1 LKKKIKIYD
10 KKQEGK
16 KLKEFDIKKVIKFVA
31 EAWDNVTPITINNCW
46 KKTGILTSSDNVA
59 VEVEDVTN
67 LESDI
72 ENLINKI
79 SFSSP
84 LTAKEY
90 ISIDD
95 KLTSSEM
102 VTEEKVMEHYTNIP
116 NITTKD
122 AVNAFET
129 VYNFLEQGNLEI
141 DYNKLKVFK
150 SLKRKV
156 TLYNVKNQK
165 QTCITGY
172 FK

>member
-1 LKKKIKIYD
+1 MKKKIKIYD

-16 KLKEFDIKKVIKFVA
+16 KPKEFDIKKAIKFVA
-31 EAWDNVTPITINNCW
+31 EAWDNVISITINNCW
-46 KKTGILTSSDNVA
+46 KKTGILPLSDNVA

-72 ENLINKI
+72 ENLINKF

-95 KLTSSEM
+95 KLTNSEI
-102 VTEEKVMEHYTNIP
+102 VTEKKVMEHDTNIQQRG
-116 NITTKD
+116 
-122 AVNAFET
+122 AVNVFET
-129 VYNFLEQGNLEI
+129 AYNFLEQGNLEI